1 MKQVATVFYVQR
13 DPRISRFLI
22 DIEISSNFQ
31 TRLRLYFHAA
41 SDRRHDLNSICREEQ
56 TR

>member
-1 MKQVATVFYVQR
+1 MKHVATVFYVQK
-13 DPRISRFLI
+13 DPQISRFFI
-22 DIEISSNFQ
+22 DIEISTNFQ
-31 TRLRLYFHAA
+31 TRLRLYFHAV